1 MIKGEGGGLGLF
13 EPMTE
18 QDRKGLRLDQSVKSG
33 FQNIDNR
40 RPKS

>member
-13 EPMTE
+13 EPMIE
-18 QDRKGLRLDQSVKSG
+18 PDQKGLRLDQLIKSD